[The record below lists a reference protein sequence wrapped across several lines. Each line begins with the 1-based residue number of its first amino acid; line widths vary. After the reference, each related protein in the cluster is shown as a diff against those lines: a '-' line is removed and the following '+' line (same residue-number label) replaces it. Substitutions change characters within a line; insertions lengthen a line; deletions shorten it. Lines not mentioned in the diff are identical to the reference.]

1 MTWDVMG
8 RVTSGAYVG
17 AMATPRTSAGELLKQ
32 WRLRR
37 RFSQLDLATRA
48 EVSTR
53 HLSFVET
60 GRAKPSPEM
69 IDHLAEHLAVPLRER
84 NQILLAAGY
93 APRYTQQSL
102 DDPGMDAVSHAVDL
116 VLGAH
121 PYPAIVV
128 DRYWNLLRANAAA
141 NLFLVGL
148 DEELLQPP
156 MNVMRISLHPG
167 GLAPRATN
175 FVEYAEHLVLRL
187 REQVDA
193 TADAVLADLL
203 DEVLGY
209 VGPSVAQAHGFAG
222 VVMPLAITTP
232 EGEVR
237 MFSTLAL
244 IGSPR
249 DVTTDE
255 LTIEAFYPADAESR
269 ERLERLTAPALS
281 AR

>member
-1 MTWDVMG
+1 
-8 RVTSGAYVG
+8 
-17 AMATPRTSAGELLKQ
+17 MAPARTSAGELLKQ

-37 RFSQLDLATRA
+37 RYSQLDLATRA

-93 APRYTQQSL
+93 APRYTQLSL
-102 DDPGMDAVSHAVDL
+102 DDPGMEAVSHAVDL

-128 DRYWNLLRANAAA
+128 DRYWNLLRANGPAGI
-141 NLFLVGL
+141 FLADV
-148 DEELLQPP
+148 DPSLLEPP
-156 MNVMRISLHPG
+156 VNVVRISLHPL

-175 FVEYAEHLVLRL
+175 FAEYAEHLVMRLRL
-187 REQVDA
+187 QVEA
-193 TADAVLADLL
+193 TADPRLAELL
-203 DEVLGY
+203 DEVLDL
-209 VGPSVAQAHGFAG
+209 VGPVVADAHGDPG
-222 VVMPLAITTP
+222 VVMPLAIRTP
-232 EGEVR
+232 VGEVR

-249 DVTTDE
+249 DITTDE

-269 ERLERLTAPALS
+269 ERLEQLTALAT
-281 AR
+281 AGAA